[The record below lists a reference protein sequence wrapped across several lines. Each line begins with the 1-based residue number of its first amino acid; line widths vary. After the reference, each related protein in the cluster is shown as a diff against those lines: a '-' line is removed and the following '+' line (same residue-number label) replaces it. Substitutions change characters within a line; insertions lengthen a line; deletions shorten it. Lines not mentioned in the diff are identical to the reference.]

1 MISRMAGPGTMAR
14 LDDLAS
20 LKARLRITEII
31 AKRVKLVQ
39 RGGDWWGQ
47 CPFHQEKTGSFSV
60 NDAKGFYH
68 CFGCHA
74 HGDILDWWQKTEG
87 LSLADAIGRLKQ
99 LAGEVKPWR
108 ENTRASRAEDRET
121 LAKRHQ
127 AQSIWA
133 ETRYIGG
140 TIAETYLRTARRIR
154 VELPLTLRF
163 HPGLPLGGTNSD
175 TWPAMVASV
184 TDLSGQ
190 VIAIQRTFIARDG
203 SGKAL
208 IQSPKRS
215 LGSLAEGSVQL
226 GPSAPTIGIAEG
238 IETGLSAMERFAVP
252 VWCALGSNLARI
264 ALHDI
269 TRNVMIFADR
279 GEAGEHAAE
288 KASAAFRSIGRRVAV
303 RFPADNFKDFNDE
316 LKALRNG

>member
-1 MISRMAGPGTMAR
+1 MPRSDELP
-14 LDDLAS
+14 S
-20 LKARLRITEII
+20 LKARLRMSNII
-31 AKRVKLVQ
+31 SQRVKLSR

-74 HGDILDWWQKTEG
+74 HGDVLDWWQKTEG
-87 LSLADAIGRLKQ
+87 LSLADAIDRLKQ
-99 LAGEVKPWR
+99 QAGEVKPWR
-108 ENTRASRAEDRET
+108 EETRASKADDREA
-121 LAKRHQ
+121 LAKRDQ
-127 AQSIWA
+127 ARAIWDA
-133 ETRYIGG
+133 SRYIGG
-140 TIAETYLRTARRIR
+140 TIAETYLRSARRIR
-154 VELPLTLRF
+154 VELPVSLRF
-163 HPGLPLGGTNSD
+163 HSGLPIGGITSE

-184 TDLSGQ
+184 ADLNGQ

-203 SGKAL
+203 SGKAA

-226 GPSAPTIGIAEG
+226 GPPATTLGIAEG

-264 ALHDI
+264 DLHNV
-269 TRNVMIFADR
+269 THNVMIFADR
-279 GEAGEHAAE
+279 GEAGELAAE
-288 KASAAFRSIGRRVAV
+288 GARIAFRSRGRKVAI
-303 RFPADNFKDFNDE
+303 RFPADGFKDFNDE
-316 LKALRNG
+316 LKALRDGR